1 MKKTALLSLAAV
13 LASAGLVSGCATDE
27 LKKEI
32 ADVRTLAEQ
41 AQGTANAADAKA
53 QQALDAANNAQACCN
68 ENSEKI
74 DRMFRKAM
82 LK

>member
-13 LASAGLVSGCATDE
+13 LAASGLISGCATDE

-41 AQGTANAADAKA
+41 AQSTANAADAKA
-53 QQALDAANNAQACCN
+53 QQAQDAARDAQACCTDN
-68 ENSEKI
+68 TQKI